1 VNRMPVDSSVLVSV
15 GYDSDGLVLEMEIV
29 GGAVYQYFDVP
40 EPVFLELMSATSH
53 GKYYNQNIRNS
64 YRCAQL

>member
-1 VNRMPVDSSVLVSV
+1 MPVDSSVLVSV